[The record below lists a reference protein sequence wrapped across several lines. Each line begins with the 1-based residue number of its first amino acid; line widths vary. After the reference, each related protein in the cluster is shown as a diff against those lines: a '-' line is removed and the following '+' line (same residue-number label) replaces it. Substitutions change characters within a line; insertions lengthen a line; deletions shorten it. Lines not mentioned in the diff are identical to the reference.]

1 MKKLALFLVLASA
14 CFEGVGQ
21 KCYTSHLSNR
31 GEDSLYKTYPNSRD
45 SFVREGRVHELDEVD
60 IWELDSSYAEP
71 WDAEAQ
77 QWGEA
82 TSKAIRETDENDKP
96 TLYVSYNRSSPV
108 EKWQPLYR
116 TLYINDYEKK
126 EVTEVIQGWNTTL
139 DAWET
144 FDKYGY
150 WQNDNGDNIFFKYY
164 DWSTEVEDW
173 VVGYKYIYEY
183 NERGK
188 EVLAEGFNWN
198 TDLNEWEIN
207 KKTETSYVGQSGETF
222 SYRWNGSEW
231 VTLGKGELQFDDND
245 NKVYEIYSNYDSEN
259 DQWTNTAKLFHAYNE
274 EGKRLKYELY
284 TWDISESKWKGAD
297 NYTIAYNSYG
307 KDSSF
312 VRYVWDSDIG
322 EWYLGTKREYI
333 YNDDK
338 LATEFIVYNWNIDNE
353 EWEYTSRTR
362 QFFSKA
368 IDTEE
373 VIEDQIIAYGENKVM
388 GSFSKEVAWALRSYT
403 GEVIEKGRFDGNVD
417 AKQIEVSGLN
427 SGIYLLNISDGTHSV
442 DRKLIIR

>member
-1 MKKLALFLVLASA
+1 M
-14 CFEGVGQ
+14 
-21 KCYTSHLSNR
+21 
-31 GEDSLYKTYPNSRD
+31 
-45 SFVREGRVHELDEVD
+45 
-60 IWELDSSYAEP
+60 
-71 WDAEAQ
+71 
-77 QWGEA
+77 
-82 TSKAIRETDENDKP
+82 
-96 TLYVSYNRSSPV
+96 
-108 EKWQPLYR
+108 
-116 TLYINDYEKK
+116 
-126 EVTEVIQGWNTTL
+126 
-139 DAWET
+139 
-144 FDKYGY
+144 
-150 WQNDNGDNIFFKYY
+150 
-164 DWSTEVEDW
+164 
-173 VVGYKYIYEY
+173 
-183 NERGK
+183 
-188 EVLAEGFNWN
+188 
-198 TDLNEWEIN
+198 
-207 KKTETSYVGQSGETF
+207 
-222 SYRWNGSEW
+222 
-231 VTLGKGELQFDDND
+231 TLGKGELQFDDND